1 MDSVIMIDE
10 YVSGVSQSHAS
21 VHFTGLICIL
31 VAVAD
36 FSENFNETIR
46 LMFGLNM
53 IEFKGRIFAI
63 QNTCDHQ
70 HV

>member
-53 IEFKGRIFAI
+53 I
-63 QNTCDHQ
+63 
-70 HV
+70 

>member
-21 VHFTGLICIL
+21 VHFTGLNCIL

-53 IEFKGRIFAI
+53 I
-63 QNTCDHQ
+63 
-70 HV
+70 